1 MSEASLPRPAPDS
14 THGLNDFLG
23 FELLEVGPD
32 RVTAR
37 VEVSAVHRQP
47 YGIVHGG
54 VHCALIETAA
64 SVGGALW
71 AVEQGMSGAV
81 GVSNTTDFL
90 RSVRSGELHAEA
102 TPIHRGRT
110 QQLWQVVVTRGSD
123 GKPVARGQ
131 VRLHNIDS
139 PEAVGGL
146 VPDQS

>member
-1 MSEASLPRPAPDS
+1 MTEASLPPPTPDLAY
-14 THGLNDFLG
+14 GLNGILG
-23 FELLEVGPD
+23 IEFVDIGPD

-37 VEVSAVHRQP
+37 MEVTEVHRQP

-54 VHCALIETAA
+54 VHCALIEAVA
-64 SVGGALW
+64 SVGAALW
-71 AVEQGMSGAV
+71 AVEQGMPGAV

-90 RSVRSGELHAEA
+90 RSMRRGELHAEA
-102 TPIHRGRT
+102 TPVHRGRT

-139 PEAVGGL
+139 PETVGGL
-146 VPDQS
+146 VPDRS